1 LRYEYALNKKRKQ
14 GGAFIR
20 WFVYGAITRNMVDN
34 LCNEKALMY
43 AAVRPSRERLK
54 KLDTISIVSTAKGI
68 L

>member
-20 WFVYGAITRNMVDN
+20 WFVYGAITRKMVDN

-54 KLDTISIVSTAKGI
+54 NWT
-68 L
+68 

>member
-14 GGAFIR
+14 GETTFIR

-54 KLDTISIVSTAKGI
+54 NWT
-68 L
+68 